1 MVLGRYGIGLIG
13 FWCVGKM
20 LEMKSRVGGERAWTL
35 RMLEDRAQGRVE
47 EDRSRKVVDEDTWTE
62 VSILGIHPAAVPKIR
77 PPRLQ
82 AYLANELR
90 GQLLER
96 EAVVRITDRV
106 ARGRARKLFVVEPRP
121 YLGRPLEQ
129 WRTLEVPGFE
139 SARVEL
145 YAVAPDEERHGVVAL
160 SCGGTVVLDD
170 IAEIDGAD
178 QQRDPWDRG
187 LLEGVIDFP
196 ELYVAPGSRRGF
208 AHDEPVT
215 AFLEVL
221 GGLER
226 EILRHFEDEKRR
238 RAALRQESLAQDIR
252 KAFRLV
258 ANRLPAY
265 DFFPVRG
272 GAASARGGSTGDDGR
287 PEGPARRRRKP
298 PPREARRSRR
308 PRRPNRGPRQP
319 RGPARRKSSRMRDTS
334 SRPVRWG
341 GSRSA
346 RPDCGSPRSPR
357 ARLRARALDADGRP
371 CAGDV
376 VFAWQ
381 PAGPGELQADGGP
394 RDLHGAGPGRGRGR
408 TPRPAASSS
417 PCRARRCRER
427 GAGRSHRARRGG
439 QRSRTSG
446 IPEPR
451 PVSAPGERLA
461 LTLRRRPLGVQ
472 RRAPRLPAAS
482 ETEARRLRYL
492 VNLFAKEIVLR
503 NFGGPGDGGGAR
515 AHGRG
520 ADVPGQGS
528 AARRLSRAPWA
539 GARARG
545 PPRAPARPGPPGLGR
560 ARLPRDLQT
569 RGETPWDGFSRS
581 ARPRCSRE
589 LGPRVEAV
597 LTDLEGDH
605 DRRQERGP
613 QRGGQPRAATRV
625 SRTRAPPTC
634 RRTRSSTRSAAPRAR
649 TP

>member
-1 MVLGRYGIGLIG
+1 MASPTSTRKTSRVRLRPHDAFDLIRLLARSQSDPRKAIAELVQNSLDAGARHIELTWFNKNRERALRIRDDGEGVFPDLPREEALRRIAHTIGYSHKRDLTPIQRREQMVLGRYGIGLIG

-47 EDRSRKVVDEDTWTE
+47 EDRSRKVVDENTWTE

-160 SCGGTVVLDD
+160 ACGGTVVLDD
-170 IAEIDGAD
+170 IADIDGAD
-178 QQRDPWDRG
+178 QRRDPWDRG

-221 GGLER
+221 RGLER
-226 EILRHFEDEKRR
+226 ELLRHFEDEKRR
-238 RAALRQESLAQDIR
+238 RAALRNENLAKDIR

-258 ANRLPAY
+258 ANRLPSY

-272 GAASARGGSTGDDGR
+272 EAAAARGASAGDGGTVAGAGAAGAATEEAAAEGGEALAANAAADGEVEAAAEPR
-287 PEGPARRRRKP
+287 AQEGPQDAGHLFP
-298 PPREARRSRR
+298 PGPLGRVQIR
-308 PRRPNRGPRQP
+308 P
-319 RGPARRKSSRMRDTS
+319 
-334 SRPVRWG
+334 
-341 GSRSA
+341 
-346 RPDCGSPRSPR
+346 
-357 ARLRARALDADGRP
+357 ARLRLPPLATRRLLARPLDVDGRP

-376 VFAWQ
+376 VFAWSLQ
-381 PAGPGELQADGGP
+381 GPGELQADGGRATYTAP
-394 RDLHGAGPGRGRGR
+394 DADEAMDAAPVVKVVATQGETLVSAELVVRVDLGGAG
-408 TPRPAASSS
+408 
-417 PCRARRCRER
+417 
-427 GAGRSHRARRGG
+427 GG
-439 QRSRTSG
+439 RTSG

-451 PVSAPGERLA
+451 PVSAPGATWRSRLVDGRWEYNA
-461 LTLRRRPLGVQ
+461 EHRDYL
-472 RRAPRLPAAS
+472 AAS
-482 ETEARRLRYL
+482 DTEAQRLRYL

-503 NFGGPGDGGGAR
+503 NFGGPGHGDVLERMVEVLTYLDKGAR
-515 AHGRG
+515 
-520 ADVPGQGS
+520 
-528 AARRLSRAPWA
+528 
-539 GARARG
+539 
-545 PPRAPARPGPPGLGR
+545 
-560 ARLPRDLQT
+560 
-569 RGETPWDGFSRS
+569 
-581 ARPRCSRE
+581 
-589 LGPRVEAV
+589 
-597 LTDLEGDH
+597 
-605 DRRQERGP
+605 
-613 QRGGQPRAATRV
+613 RGG
-625 SRTRAPPTC
+625 
-634 RRTRSSTRSAAPRAR
+634 
-649 TP
+649 